1 MDSRLRGNNRG
12 REGND
17 RRKRKVIIMNE
28 NRPSPES
35 LLARIKEEEKEQIKG
50 KLKIFFGAAPG
61 VGKTHAMLES
71 ALEKLAEGVDII
83 AGIVETHGRKDIA
96 VMLSKLEQLP
106 YREIDYHGR
115 ILREFDLD
123 KALLRKPVIILV
135 DELAHTNLPGS
146 RHSKRWQDI
155 KELLSRG
162 IDVYSTLN
170 VQHLESINDV
180 VAQITGVT
188 VREIVPDVVLEE
200 ANAVELIDLPLD
212 DLLKRLQEGKVYA
225 PDQAE
230 LAKKN
235 FFNKGNLI
243 ALREL
248 ALRVTAERVNAQ
260 VLSYR
265 ENQSIQKTWPTTER
279 LLVWINH
286 DAASAKLVRVARR
299 MAARLRAKWMVVYI
313 QSTKIKKLSSVEEHH
328 LAHNFSLAERLGG
341 ETFTLTGRDS
351 IGEVINF
358 ARDCN
363 VTKLVIGKDISSRLK
378 ILFFGNAVEELI
390 RRSGDMDVYIVK
402 GGYDKTPRLLP
413 IVSFNKPTIKLSSYI
428 YGIAQVIFCTLLGLI
443 LSKHLELSNLNMIYL
458 LGIVVVA
465 MRGERGPAIFTSLLS
480 VIAFAFFFVPPTYS
494 FAVPHVKYL
503 FNFVSMF
510 VVALIIS
517 HLTII
522 TKQQTGIARLRER
535 RTAALYA
542 LNRKLASCRGMD
554 KIVYTAAQHIA
565 EVFDSEVAI
574 LLPDEQDKLIVM
586 VNQGEK
592 ELVLDEKE
600 ESVARWVYDLGQV
613 AGFGTQTLPFIKALY
628 VPLLGAKEV
637 VGALRV
643 LPINSKRLLIPEQI
657 HLLETF
663 AHQVALVI
671 EVEKLAT

>member
-1 MDSRLRGNNRG
+1 
-12 REGND
+12 
-17 RRKRKVIIMNE
+17 MNE
-28 NRPSPES
+28 KRPSPEL
-35 LLARIKEEEKEQIKG
+35 LLARIKEEEKGQVRG

-71 ALEKLAEGVDII
+71 ALEKLAEGVDVI
-83 AGIVETHGRKDIA
+83 AGIVETHDRKDIA
-96 VMLSKLEQLP
+96 NMLLKLEQLP
-106 YREIDYHGR
+106 QREIDYHGKV
-115 ILREFDLD
+115 LGEFDLD
-123 KALLRKPVIILV
+123 KALLRKPAIILV

-146 RHSKRWQDI
+146 RHAKRWQDI
-155 KELLSRG
+155 NELLSRG

-180 VAQITGVT
+180 VAQITGIE
-188 VREIVPDVVLEE
+188 VREIVPDAVLEE

-230 LAKKN
+230 LAKNN

-248 ALRVTAERVNAQ
+248 ALRITAERVNDQ

-299 MAARLRAKWMVVYI
+299 MAARLRAKWMAVYI
-313 QSTKIKKLSSVEEHH
+313 EPPRAKKLSSVEEHY
-328 LAHNFSLAERLGG
+328 LARNFSLAERLGG
-341 ETFTLTGRDS
+341 ETFTLIGRDP
-351 IGEVINF
+351 IGELVNF

-363 VTKLVIGKDISSRLK
+363 VTKLVVGKDIGSRLK
-378 ILFFGNAVEELI
+378 ILFFGSAVETLI

-402 GGYDKTPRLLP
+402 GGYDKNPRLLP
-413 IVSFNKPTIKLSSYI
+413 IITFKPTSRWSSYL
-428 YGIAQVIFCTLLGLI
+428 YSIAAVILCTLFGVVLHQ
-443 LSKHLELSNLNMIYL
+443 SFELSNLNMIYL

-465 MRGERGPAIFTSLLS
+465 MRGERGPAIFTSFLS
-480 VIAFAFFFVPPTYS
+480 VIAFAFFFVPPVYA
-494 FAVPHVKYL
+494 FEIPHLKYL
-503 FNFVSMF
+503 INFAGMFIVAIIVSYL
-510 VVALIIS
+510 AL
-517 HLTII
+517 I
-522 TKQQTGIARLRER
+522 TKQQTGLARLRER

-554 KIVYTAAQHIA
+554 KILHTAAQHIA
-565 EVFDSEVAI
+565 EVFDSQVAI
-574 LLPDEQDKLIVM
+574 LLPDDQDKLAVKI
-586 VNQGEK
+586 NQGEK
-592 ELVLDEKE
+592 FVLDEKE
-600 ESVARWVYDLGQV
+600 ESVAHWVYDLGQI
-613 AGFGTQTLPFIKALY
+613 AGLGTQTLPFIKALY
-628 VPLLGAKEV
+628 LPLLGAKAV

-643 LPINSKRLLIPEQI
+643 LPIDPNRLFIPEQI

-671 EVEKLAT
+671 EVEQLAHPS